1 MCSSSLVLP
10 PELSTSKSHGSSL
23 TLHVFSTHF
32 MLVNLELNE
41 CWGEKVLTLPS
52 IEFSGIFMALKEDY
66 THLLRILSTNYFKSL
81 KSKQRKKQWK
91 FTDDTEKDIQA
102 IVSQV
107 MNNCTTYSKDID
119 LSFGPIQWH
128 TCFILSCI
136 VILYSQI
143 FCICRVILMWNL

>member
-1 MCSSSLVLP
+1 
-10 PELSTSKSHGSSL
+10 
-23 TLHVFSTHF
+23 
-32 MLVNLELNE
+32 
-41 CWGEKVLTLPS
+41 
-52 IEFSGIFMALKEDY
+52 MALKEDY

-136 VILYSQI
+136 VIYTPPYLYMQGD
-143 FCICRVILMWNL
+143 F

>member
-1 MCSSSLVLP
+1 M
-10 PELSTSKSHGSSL
+10 
-23 TLHVFSTHF
+23 
-32 MLVNLELNE
+32 
-41 CWGEKVLTLPS
+41 TLPS

-119 LSFGPIQWH
+119 LSFGPIQ
-128 TCFILSCI
+128 
-136 VILYSQI
+136 
-143 FCICRVILMWNL
+143 

>member
-1 MCSSSLVLP
+1 M
-10 PELSTSKSHGSSL
+10 
-23 TLHVFSTHF
+23 
-32 MLVNLELNE
+32 VNLELNE

-119 LSFGPIQWH
+119 LSFGPIQ
-128 TCFILSCI
+128 
-136 VILYSQI
+136 
-143 FCICRVILMWNL
+143 